1 MHIRWNGEENSSA
14 TVLYHAQKRRNRET
28 EIQRKKWSRKKPAKT
43 ASNKKIESQRKL
55 AKFFHNPKQRK
66 KKKKSS
72 QRIERMMDK
81 SIITE

>member
-1 MHIRWNGEENSSA
+1 MHKSDEIEK
-14 TVLYHAQKRRNRET
+14 QKYT
-28 EIQRKKWSRKKPAKT
+28 EKKWSRKKPAKT

-55 AKFFHNPKQRK
+55 AKFFYNPKQRK